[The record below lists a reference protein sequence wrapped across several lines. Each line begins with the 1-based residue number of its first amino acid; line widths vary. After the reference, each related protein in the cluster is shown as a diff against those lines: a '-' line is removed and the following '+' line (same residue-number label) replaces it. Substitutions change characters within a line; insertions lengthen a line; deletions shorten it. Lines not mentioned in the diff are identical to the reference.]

1 MSSIFSKILSGE
13 IPAHKVLE
21 DDKHLAFLDVFPL
34 QKGHVLVIPK
44 EEIDYIYDMEDNA
57 LGELMTFSKKV
68 AKKIKVAFP
77 CPKVGIA
84 VVGLEVAHAHIHLIP
99 IHSVGDMN
107 FQKEKLSLSKEEFES
122 IASRIREVQ
131 V

>member
-1 MSSIFSKILSGE
+1 MSTIFSKILSGE
-13 IPAHKVLE
+13 IPAYKVLE

-44 EEIDYIYDMEDNA
+44 EETDYIYDMGDNQ
-57 LGELMTFSKKV
+57 LGEMMIFSKKV

-99 IHSVGDMN
+99 IESVGDMN
-107 FQKEKLSLSKEEFES
+107 FQKEKLSLTKEELED
-122 IASRIREVQ
+122 IAQRIRSVEV
-131 V
+131 